1 MAKLKLRPGLSS
13 IDQVRTVDDIVTMV
27 EFVDWEMRCTGGQM
41 YVIYPPDGGEP
52 ITINNSTSFGDW
64 RTVQNAR
71 SLARKAGLFEAVDNK
86 IIESAAE
93 SKLRADQQ
101 RERAEQLIQDINDDT
116 AAQAATEGNTVAKRD
131 IMELV
136 ERCQRVGWT
145 TKALGSDKSHYII
158 HPPKGRPVTVHV
170 ASTVRHYPQT
180 VIAQLTRVGL
190 LDAEQQLEPSK
201 IRTTTITTTDIDEQ
215 LDGDQ
220 ILPGMPADEVCAEDD
235 SEIGEPEA
243 TVPPSGVGDNPCGIT
258 EWQGVEVAEWAW
270 SRSPFGTQDQK
281 AVELLLED
289 GNVVVACIKGD
300 YVGPTYQSVARI
312 HRRAA
317 HPEILSPAAK
327 SRMRAKELSEQ
338 AAARDAADAREAQ
351 QDAHRDAYSRPGGG
365 APVLTLQRASRGP
378 VPMFA
383 PVTKGGALPDQAQR
397 LSQLLSGAGIAER
410 MAATAASIAPI
421 SPAVTATPPRQDP
434 VPQLEAAL
442 PLPLPV
448 EPETTPEPVLEP
460 APVRVPEPVQE
471 VITPR
476 RIEATPPLARVGMAQ
491 VAAKVRP
498 ASIGAQASVSIPGAG
513 AVPLADVVAKLQQ
526 LTQGGAAATELREQN
541 EALAAQVAELSAKLD
556 AATRQGQAL
565 AEQCIAKD
573 ATIRNMRQD
582 QERDAATVAAA
593 QQLQA
598 LLGNLMTTPAAA

>member
-13 IDQVRTVDDIVTMV
+13 IDQVRTVEDIIAMV
-27 EFVDWEMRCTGGQM
+27 QYVEWEMRCSGGQM
-41 YVIYPPDGGEP
+41 YVIYPPDGGEQMS
-52 ITINNSTSFGDW
+52 INNSSSFGDW

-71 SLARKAGLFEAVDNK
+71 SLARKAGLFEAVDK
-86 IIESAAE
+86 KVIESAAE
-93 SKLRADQQ
+93 SKLRAEQQ
-101 RERAEQLIQDINDDT
+101 RERSEQLIQDINDDT
-116 AAQAATEGNTVAKRD
+116 AAQAATEGKTVAKRD

-201 IRTTTITTTDIDEQ
+201 IRTTAITTTDIDEQ
-215 LDGDQ
+215 VDGEQ
-220 ILPGMPADEVCAEDD
+220 ILPGMPADEVCAQDD
-235 SEIGEPEA
+235 SEIDEPEA
-243 TVPPSGVGDNPCGIT
+243 PVLPSGVGDNPCGIT

-327 SRMRAKELSEQ
+327 SRMRAKELSEK
-338 AAARDAADAREAQ
+338 AAARDAADAREAE
-351 QDAHRDAYSRPGGG
+351 QDAHRDVYSRPGGG
-365 APVLTLQRASRGP
+365 GPVLTLQRASRGP

-383 PVTKGGALPDQAQR
+383 PVTKGGDLPDQAQR

-434 VPQLEAAL
+434 VPQLEAVRS
-442 PLPLPV
+442 LPV
-448 EPETTPEPVLEP
+448 EPEPAPEP

-498 ASIGAQASVSIPGAG
+498 ASIGAQASVSVPGAG
-513 AVPLADVVAKLQQ
+513 AVPLADMVAKLQQ
-526 LTQGGAAATELREQN
+526 LTQGGAAASELREQN
-541 EALAAQVAELSAKLD
+541 EALAAQVAELSAKLE

-573 ATIRNMRQD
+573 ATIRKMRQD